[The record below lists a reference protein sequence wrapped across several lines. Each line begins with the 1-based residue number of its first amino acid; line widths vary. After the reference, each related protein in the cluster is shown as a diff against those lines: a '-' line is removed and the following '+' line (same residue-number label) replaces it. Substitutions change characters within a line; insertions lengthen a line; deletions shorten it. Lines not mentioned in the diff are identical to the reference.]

1 MLGNYWRNKRY
12 FNKKI
17 NQELGL
23 ESLKSRRWFRKM
35 CHFYQ
40 IFNKKSPSLLFSLI
54 ANVNNIHNTRLSYN
68 IPPIKLTYDYFKNSS
83 FPSAITEW
91 KKLDLN
97 IRNSASFS
105 TVKKKL
111 LNFIR
116 PCANSFFDIRN
127 LLGIKLLRRLHLG
140 LSHLDEHKY
149 RHCF

>member
-1 MLGNYWRNKRY
+1 MLGNHWRNKRY
-12 FNKKI
+12 FNRKI

-54 ANVNNIHNTRLSYN
+54 ANFNKIHNTRLSYN
-68 IPPIKLTYDYFKNSS
+68 IPPTKLTYDYFKNSS
-83 FPSAITEW
+83 FSSAITEW

-97 IRNSASFS
+97 VRNSASLS

-116 PCANSFFDIRN
+116 PCANSFFDIIISLESN
-127 LLGIKLLRRLHLG
+127 
-140 LSHLDEHKY
+140 S
-149 RHCF
+149 